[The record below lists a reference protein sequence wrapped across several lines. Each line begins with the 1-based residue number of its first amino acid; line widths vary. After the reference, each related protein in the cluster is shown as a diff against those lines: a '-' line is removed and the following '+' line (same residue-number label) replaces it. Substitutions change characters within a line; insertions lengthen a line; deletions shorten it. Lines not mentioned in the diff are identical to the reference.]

1 MQITFVIMGFEAVKE
16 CHCAHTLFEEVHQAL
31 AIQSRFEADL
41 HKNGYWH
48 ARLEDGTEL
57 EMQHK
62 IGDLILEKDMKI
74 YLSRAITHTDYV
86 KLYTKHTEPM
96 DEKTLEKIKEL
107 VRSTPLNEWKIIP
120 NKNEEKLTQI
130 YTEAFQMVNQWKAYL
145 TIDGFNYT
153 PFWDQLNKLL
163 KSILGEAQF
172 NEFWSAKP

>member
-1 MQITFVIMGFEAVKE
+1 MQITFVIMGFECKKE
-16 CHCAHTLFEEVHQAL
+16 CHSSHTLFEEVHQVL

-62 IGDLILEKDMKI
+62 MGDLMLEKDMKI
-74 YLSRAITHTDYV
+74 YLSRAITHTDYI
-86 KLYTKHTEPM
+86 KLYTKHTEPI
-96 DEKTLEKIKEL
+96 DEKTIEKIKEL
-107 VRSTPLNEWKIIP
+107 VRDPKGWMVIS

-130 YTEAFQMVNQWKAYL
+130 YTEAFQMVNEWKA
-145 TIDGFNYT
+145 FNLHSGIVQDS
-153 PFWDQLNKLL
+153 FWDQLDKLL
-163 KSILGEAQF
+163 KTILGEAQF